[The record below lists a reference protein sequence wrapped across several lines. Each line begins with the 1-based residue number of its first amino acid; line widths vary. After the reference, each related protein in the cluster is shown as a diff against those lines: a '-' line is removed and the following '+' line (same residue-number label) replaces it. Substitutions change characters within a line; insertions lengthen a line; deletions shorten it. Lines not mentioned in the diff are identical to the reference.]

1 MLAPTKRRIIMS
13 QVSEWQTL
21 FPDLSF
27 TDCLNQMVMD
37 RAITIKE
44 ANYILEWLF

>member
-21 FPDLSF
+21 FPDLSV
-27 TDCLNQMVMD
+27 TDCLNQMVID
-37 RAITIKE
+37 KAITLNE
-44 ANYILEWLF
+44 ADYIINWLF